1 MKTINK
7 VLLWSYYIRLKI
19 VQKQVNKFRKNTASE
34 AELINQLNI
43 GNVYTKIAAAFLI
56 IQAHLG
62 ITLHD
67 EQLIALMAML
77 DNKFVDV
84 KTGEGKTMIVAAFCL
99 VAPKPIH
106 VVTVNEYLASYAAS
120 HLSELYT
127 TCGLTVNVLYEDS
140 SKNSE
145 DIYSAD
151 IVYGTTNAFC
161 FKYVIDR
168 FKRSNDYTLHT
179 AVIDEADYV
188 CIDNATSSC
197 SVGIDEIME
206 KSKKTIKELPFARV
220 LNTFS
225 GLRPKV
231 EGEDFIIEEAKG
243 NPNFINVIGIDSPG
257 LTAAP
262 AIATYIIDLIS
273 DKIKLTKKENFKS
286 TREKMIRMADLSI
299 EEKNKLIKENPSYG
313 KMVCKCEF
321 VTEGEI
327 IDSIKRP
334 LGATTLDGVKRRT
347 RAMMGGCQGTGCMI
361 PISMILSKTLNIDIS
376 QVNKNSKSS
385 TVVGFKED

>member
-120 HLSELYT
+120 HLSEL
-127 TCGLTVNVLYEDS
+127 GRAHRERLDDS
-140 SKNSE
+140 
-145 DIYSAD
+145 
-151 IVYGTTNAFC
+151 V
-161 FKYVIDR
+161 
-168 FKRSNDYTLHT
+168 
-179 AVIDEADYV
+179 
-188 CIDNATSSC
+188 
-197 SVGIDEIME
+197 
-206 KSKKTIKELPFARV
+206 
-220 LNTFS
+220 
-225 GLRPKV
+225 
-231 EGEDFIIEEAKG
+231 
-243 NPNFINVIGIDSPG
+243 
-257 LTAAP
+257 
-262 AIATYIIDLIS
+262 
-273 DKIKLTKKENFKS
+273 
-286 TREKMIRMADLSI
+286 
-299 EEKNKLIKENPSYG
+299 
-313 KMVCKCEF
+313 
-321 VTEGEI
+321 
-327 IDSIKRP
+327 
-334 LGATTLDGVKRRT
+334 
-347 RAMMGGCQGTGCMI
+347 
-361 PISMILSKTLNIDIS
+361 
-376 QVNKNSKSS
+376 
-385 TVVGFKED
+385 